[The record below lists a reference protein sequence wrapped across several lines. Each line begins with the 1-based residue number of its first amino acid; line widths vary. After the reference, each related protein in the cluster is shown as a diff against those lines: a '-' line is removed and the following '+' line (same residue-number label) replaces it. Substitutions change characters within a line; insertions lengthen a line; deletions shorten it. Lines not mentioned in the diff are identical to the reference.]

1 MTERIMQKL
10 SFSGFVHGTAVI
22 VSNKFVM
29 NQAASQ
35 LLLILTHCSG
45 SVLISI

>member
-1 MTERIMQKL
+1 MKKL

-35 LLLILTHCSG
+35 LLLILTHRSG

>member
-1 MTERIMQKL
+1 VQKL
-10 SFSGFVHGTAVI
+10 DFSGFDHGAAVM
-22 VSNKFVM
+22 VSNKLVM
-29 NQAASQ
+29 NQTASQ

>member
-1 MTERIMQKL
+1 VQKL
-10 SFSGFVHGTAVI
+10 GFSGFDHGAAVI

-45 SVLISI
+45 SVFISI